1 MKRSEALTPLSHDHH
16 QALVAAQQLR
26 RAEDPEAATA
36 AFLEF
41 WRGQGSQHFRI
52 EEDILLPAWLAA
64 DPDADRALAARLADE
79 HLTIRAR
86 ARAVER
92 GELSPEGLHELG
104 ELMSAHVRFEERELF
119 PRIEASLDPQALAT
133 LATEIDHAER
143 GLPGG
148 TG

>member
-64 DPDADRALAARLADE
+64 DPDADRALAARLASLSPQQMRVLGLVAAGLLNKQIADRHDVQDRTVKA
-79 HLTIRAR
+79 HLTAIF
-86 ARAVER
+86 ER
-92 GELSPEGLHELG
+92 LG
-104 ELMSAHVRFEERELF
+104 VRNRTQ
-119 PRIEASLDPQALAT
+119 ASVLLRT
-133 LATEIDHAER
+133 LEPVANA
-143 GLPGG
+143 
-148 TG
+148 